1 MKLWSN
7 GKTAVRV
14 AKVYKAIRQQLDWSI
29 ALFRAKTANDRVYL
43 KVCLIVPLISTKYG
57 LLQLNE
63 K

>member
-7 GKTAVRV
+7 GKTTVRV

-43 KVCLIVPLISTKYG
+43 KGVPNSATDIDKIRLITTK
-57 LLQLNE
+57 
-63 K
+63 